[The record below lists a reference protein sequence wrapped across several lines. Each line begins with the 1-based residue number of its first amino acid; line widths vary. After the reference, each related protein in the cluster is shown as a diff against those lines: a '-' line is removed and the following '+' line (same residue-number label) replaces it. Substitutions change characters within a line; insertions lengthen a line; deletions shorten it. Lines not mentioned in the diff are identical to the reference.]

1 VHFSSK
7 IWCTIHL
14 LFTQPSDPSL
24 VPFAAEEGKIYIS
37 LTKKLVKEHLYSLQR
52 KKIDTVILGSTHYPF
67 LKKKL

>member
-1 VHFSSK
+1 VVVSIPK
-7 IWCTIHL
+7 NTEPGL
-14 LFTQPSDPSL
+14 RREPSDPSL